1 MTAVLDGLLT
11 EVGKKATERWLSP
24 AWPLGLCFAAAS
36 WCAITLGH
44 AHALDLG
51 LLVRRT
57 RDGLTRIGVDPVA
70 LVTVG
75 VLAVAAAVAA
85 AGLARLA
92 VGAVERLWLLE
103 RRGRRLTWPGRRLAL
118 LEERVRAEYHG
129 LRVSL
134 VWPRLWALLED
145 HQRVPVREA
154 RAALDTA
161 ALTAGWG
168 LLYALLGCLW
178 WPGAVV
184 AAGLLTAGRSAAR
197 RHAHAYATLVE
208 SLVDVRQRELA
219 TALGVELP
227 HGVIT
232 EVEAG
237 QINARLNKGGPDLP
251 ARRRPGRAT
260 T

>member
-1 MTAVLDGLLT
+1 MTAVLDGLLA

-24 AWPLGLCFAAAS
+24 AWPLGLCFAAAA
-36 WCAITLGH
+36 WCALTLGH
-44 AHALDLG
+44 SDALDLG

-57 RDGLTRIGVDPVA
+57 RADLTRAGLDPVA

-75 VLAVAAAVAA
+75 VVAVLAAAGA

-134 VWPRLWALLED
+134 VWPRLWSLLEE

-154 RAALDTA
+154 RASLDTA
-161 ALTAGWG
+161 ALTVSWG
-168 LLYALLGCLW
+168 LLYALLGCAW

-184 AAGLLTAGRSAAR
+184 AAGLVTAGWAAAR

-208 SLVDVRQRELA
+208 SLVDIRQRELA
-219 TALGVELP
+219 TALGVDLP

-232 EVEAG
+232 AEEAG
-237 QINARLNKGGPDLP
+237 QINARLHKGGPDLP
-251 ARRRPGRAT
+251 SRRRSSR
-260 T
+260 